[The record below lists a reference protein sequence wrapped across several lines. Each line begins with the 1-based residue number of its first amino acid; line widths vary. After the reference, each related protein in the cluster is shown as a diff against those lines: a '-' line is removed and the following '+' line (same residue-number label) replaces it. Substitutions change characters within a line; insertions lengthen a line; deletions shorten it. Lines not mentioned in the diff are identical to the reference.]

1 MKVRK
6 TRFLQEG
13 GQMPADQGAPQG
25 APQGGNPEEQLMAI
39 AQDIVG
45 QLGPEASAMVAE
57 MILQLVKGG
66 GGAEA
71 APAEEAPVMAR
82 RGGRLMKR
90 F

>member
-1 MKVRK
+1 
-6 TRFLQEG
+6 
-13 GQMPADQGAPQG
+13 MPAEQG

-57 MILQLVKGG
+57 MILQLVQGGG

>member
-1 MKVRK
+1 MQVRK

-13 GQMPADQGAPQG
+13 GQMPAEQGAPQG
-25 APQGGNPEEQLMAI
+25 APQGGDPKEQLMAI
-39 AQDIVG
+39 AKDIVG
-45 QLGPEASAMVAE
+45 QLGPEASATVAE
-57 MILQLVKGG
+57 MILQLVK
-66 GGAEA
+66 

>member
-1 MKVRK
+1 MQVRK

-13 GQMPADQGAPQG
+13 GQMPAEQGAPQG
-25 APQGGNPEEQLMAI
+25 APQGGDPKEQLMAI
-39 AQDIVG
+39 AKDIVG

-66 GGAEA
+66 A

>member
-1 MKVRK
+1 
-6 TRFLQEG
+6 
-13 GQMPADQGAPQG
+13 MPAEQGAPQG
-25 APQGGNPEEQLMAI
+25 APQGGDPKEQLMAI
-39 AQDIVG
+39 AKDIVG
-45 QLGPEASAMVAE
+45 QLGPEASATVAE

-66 GGAEA
+66 A

>member
-1 MKVRK
+1 MQVRK

-13 GQMPADQGAPQG
+13 GQMPSGQTPEGQS

-39 AQDIVG
+39 AKDIVG
-45 QLGPEASAMVAE
+45 KLGPEASAMVAE
-57 MILQLVKGG
+57 MILQLVQ
-66 GGAEA
+66 GGANE